1 MWLKYVRKNSA
12 KEFHISP
19 KKMFFLFVIE
29 IDSCM
34 WVYKLFNFVHC
45 IWVLEVCR
53 VLAHEDV
60 GTRGEP
66 IYDGPSREV

>member
-1 MWLKYVRKNSA
+1 
-12 KEFHISP
+12 
-19 KKMFFLFVIE
+19 MFFLFVIE

-60 GTRGEP
+60 GTRDEP
-66 IYDGPSREV
+66 IYDRPSREV